1 MRLLILDQFSDPG
14 GAQRCLL
21 DLLPAI
27 RQRGWQALVA
37 LPGEGELF
45 ERVRALGFETA
56 RVDCG
61 PYSHG
66 RKSLRDAA
74 RFLAQTPRLARQ
86 IRKLTSDVQADLVY
100 INGPRLLPA
109 AALAGLGF
117 PVQGSPVVF
126 HSHSYLPPG
135 LVRKLAGAALRRMDA
150 RVIACCRFVA
160 QPWRPHVRPENLS
173 VIYNG
178 VPGPAALLP
187 RPREGPPRV
196 GCIGRIAPEKGQR
209 EFLAAASIIRR
220 AMPDCRFWVY
230 GAPLFSEPRYS
241 EEVRAA
247 AAGMPVE
254 FAGWIP
260 DVYAALAGL
269 DLILVPSAAHEAT
282 TRVIV
287 EAFAAG
293 VPVVAFR
300 SGGIPEV
307 VDDGGGAWLADSVE
321 EMARI
326 AVDFLTAAPEV
337 RAAVSQA
344 ARDCWCRR
352 FTLDRWHD
360 AVIRQ
365 LEIKPGPAA
374 KDNSSLTP

>member
-1 MRLLILDQFSDPG
+1 MRLLVLDQFSDPG

-27 RQRGWQALVA
+27 RLRGWQALVA
-37 LPGEGELF
+37 LPGDGDLF

-56 RVDCG
+56 RVNFG
-61 PYSHG
+61 PYSQG
-66 RKSLRDAA
+66 RKSLRDMA
-74 RFLAQTPRLARQ
+74 RFLADTPGVARRIRRLAGD
-86 IRKLTSDVQADLVY
+86 LQADLVY

-117 PVQGSPVVF
+117 PGQGCPVVF
-126 HSHSYLPPG
+126 HSHSYLGPG
-135 LVRKLAGAALRRMDA
+135 LVRKMAGAALRRMDA
-150 RVIACCRFVA
+150 RVIACCHFVA
-160 QPWRPHVRPENLS
+160 EPWRPFVRPENLS

-187 RPREGPPRV
+187 RSHEGLPRV

-209 EFLAAASIIRR
+209 EFLAAASIIHR
-220 AMPDCRFWVY
+220 AVPDCRFWVY
-230 GAPLFSEPRYS
+230 GAAFFSAPRYS

-247 AAGMPVE
+247 AAGLPVE
-254 FAGWIP
+254 FAGWVP
-260 DVYAALAGL
+260 DVYAALASL
-269 DLILVPSAAHEAT
+269 DLVLVPSAAHEAT

-307 VDDGGGAWLADSVE
+307 LGYGNGGWLADSVE
-321 EMARI
+321 EMARL
-326 AVDFLTAAPEV
+326 AVAFLTAGPEV

-344 ARDCWCRR
+344 ARDNWRRR
-352 FTLDRWHD
+352 FALDRWHE

-365 LEIKPGPAA
+365 LEIEPG
-374 KDNSSLTP
+374 